1 MAKPTKTN
9 NPEEQVQSAV
19 VEYLKWQYSD
29 IRYCASLGGI
39 RTSMRQAIKAKR
51 TGYIKG
57 FPDLQILH
65 ANSEY
70 HGLFLEIKPHK
81 KAYPT
86 KEQKEWIAYLNEKG
100 YFAKCCKGFD
110 ECIET
115 VDWYMKIH

>member
-1 MAKPTKTN
+1 MARLTKTN

-86 KEQKEWIAYLNEKG
+86 KEQKEWITYLNEKG
-100 YFAKCCKGFD
+100 FYAECCKGFD
-110 ECIET
+110 HCVET
-115 VDWYMKIH
+115 IDWYMKLP